1 MPFFSGRMTCCRCRL
16 GGRAIRGLGQE
27 QLDKLAAHAIG
38 EQRQVAADGAVVGW
52 IAADHILDTQFD
64 LAKNLINDALHF
76 AIRIDT
82 QAIPSDLVRAYT
94 QVELKALSAH
104 NPSGLPSSRQKRE
117 ARHLAKERLEQEAKD
132 GRFLRRK
139 AVSILW
145 DGPSGELLVGSNA
158 VTVLDRLL
166 TLFRQ
171 TFDRTFELLTSGT
184 LAFAAAEVTGQ
195 TRTVDD
201 AVASIFVPG
210 QTHQVSWVPDETNRD
225 FLGNEFLLWLWY
237 YLENVSDAVPLS
249 DGSEVTV
256 MSTNSLVLEC
266 PRGQTGKET
275 ISSAGP
281 TRLPEALRAI
291 QSGKLPRRAGL
302 TMVRHDH
309 QYELSLHAESLTISG
324 ARLPAAEGDND
335 RARLEERITQ
345 IRHLLESVDL
355 LYGAFC
361 QHRLG
366 ADWSKEQSKIKKWL
380 RSEPS
385 EPTT

>member
-16 GGRAIRGLGQE
+16 GGRPIRNLGQE

-38 EQRQVAADGAVVGW
+38 EQRQIAADGAVVGW

-94 QVELKALSAH
+94 QVELKALAAH
-104 NPSGLPSSRQKRE
+104 NPSGIPSSRQKRE

-139 AVSILW
+139 AVPILW
-145 DGPSGELLVGSNA
+145 DGPSGEMLIGSNA

-171 TFDRTFELLTSGT
+171 TFDRTFELLTAGN
-184 LAFAAAEVTGQ
+184 LAFARAESQG
-195 TRTVDD
+195 RSVDD
-201 AVASIFVPG
+201 AVPSIFVPG
-210 QTHQVSWVPDETNRD
+210 QTHQIAWVPDETNRD
-225 FLGNEFLLWLWY
+225 FLGNEFLMWLWY
-237 YLENVSDAVPLS
+237 YLLNVSDSVPLS
-249 DGSEVTV
+249 DGSEVTL
-256 MSTNSLVLEC
+256 MSSQSLVLEC

-275 ISSAGP
+275 ISSDGP
-281 TRLPEALRAI
+281 AKLPEAFRAI

-302 TMVRHDH
+302 TMVRHDS
-309 QYELSLHAESLTISG
+309 QYELTLQAESLTVSG

-335 RARLEERITQ
+335 RARLEERVTQ
-345 IRHLLESVDL
+345 IRHLLETLDL
-355 LYGAFC
+355 LYDTFC

-366 ADWSKEQSKIKKWL
+366 GDWGKEQAKIKKWL
-380 RSEPS
+380 KVE
-385 EPTT
+385 